1 MKLPSISYILQSAK
15 KSFSRFPSTII
26 SALIVTV
33 ISIYMIEISDEME
46 NFSPLMNICLTFGL
60 GISLYL
66 AVSLYAEK
74 NKVNSKLKWGSFLL
88 ATIVLLLIH
97 NTLPASEVEASK
109 IVPYI
114 NFTIYSIISHL
125 LVAFLPYFN
134 SKQEN
139 GFWNYNKGLF
149 IRFATV
155 YLYALVLYAGF
166 AFSLFSLDLL
176 FDIDLHYELFGELWI
191 FISVLFSSWFFVSG
205 IPENLDDLEKELEYP
220 KGLKTFGQYILLP
233 LVILYCV
240 ILFAYGAKIVLVWD
254 WPKGMVT
261 YMISA
266 YSVLGI
272 LTFLLLYPWGK
283 LEESAWVKKFSKLFY
298 ILMLPLVVLLF
309 FAVSIRISEYGI
321 TINRYLVVV
330 MGIWLAMVSLY
341 FSVGKTNIKF
351 VPTSLS
357 AILIVMMVGP
367 WGMFSISEK
376 SQSERLI
383 ELLEKNDLL
392 VDGKIISEP
401 KWQMNGDGNFIYK
414 SEYKNQE
421 LIEREDYLQV
431 ESIVDYL
438 EDYHGFSAIYHIFKQ
453 NIDSLITEAKI
464 ESNWVSEDRVIMET
478 LGLDFNTWKYETKEA
493 EVLPSNRHEYSIANN
508 LDFTDISGY
517 DYYLR
522 EFVYSHSKELF
533 NINGGNFD
541 MYIDSLDFILSI
553 DNIEKEKVDL
563 GLKEITEKLLDK
575 YGTNYWIDNIS
586 LSDMTYITESEDYN
600 IKVIYTMIQTEELSS
615 SYRVNSV
622 YIDLFLKNK

>member
-1 MKLPSISYILQSAK
+1 M
-15 KSFSRFPSTII
+15 
-26 SALIVTV
+26 
-33 ISIYMIEISDEME
+33 
-46 NFSPLMNICLTFGL
+46 
-60 GISLYL
+60 
-66 AVSLYAEK
+66 
-74 NKVNSKLKWGSFLL
+74 
-88 ATIVLLLIH
+88 
-97 NTLPASEVEASK
+97 
-109 IVPYI
+109 
-114 NFTIYSIISHL
+114 
-125 LVAFLPYFN
+125 AFLPYFN

-155 YLYALVLYAGF
+155 YLYALVLYAGL
-166 AFSLFSLDLL
+166 AFSLYSLELL

-233 LVILYCV
+233 LVLLYCV

-283 LEESAWVKKFSKLFY
+283 VEGTAWVKKFSKLFY

-309 FAVSIRISEYGI
+309 LAVSIRISEYGI

-351 VPTSLS
+351 VPTSLA
-357 AILIVMMVGP
+357 AILIVMMIGP

-376 SQSERLI
+376 SQSDRLI

-401 KWQMNGDGNFIYK
+401 KWEMNGTGNLIYK
-414 SEYKNQE
+414 SEFKNQE

-438 EDYHGFSAIYHIFKQ
+438 EDYHGFSSVNHIFKQ

-464 ESNWVSEDRVIMET
+464 ERNWVSEDRVIMET
-478 LGLDFNTWKYETKEA
+478 LGLDNNTWKYEVKTAEE
-493 EVLPSNRHEYSIANN
+493 EVLSSNNKEYSIANN
-508 LDFTDISGY
+508 LDFTDVSGY
-517 DYYLR
+517 DYYLN
-522 EFVYSHSKELF
+522 EYVYSYSNMF

-541 MYIDSLDFILSI
+541 MYIDSVDLILSI
-553 DNIEKEKVDL
+553 DNIEKEKIDL
-563 GLKEITEKLLDK
+563 GLKEIMDKLLDK
-575 YGTNYWIDNIS
+575 YGTNYYIDDIS
-586 LSDMTYITESEDYN
+586 PSDMTYITESEDYN
-600 IKVIYTMIQTEELSS
+600 IKVIYTKIITEAVSS
-615 SYRVNSV
+615 SYRMESVN
-622 YIDLFLKNK
+622 IDLFLKNK